1 MERVAA
7 AIDALN
13 EGVGRAVAWLT
24 LAMVVV
30 TFVIV
35 VLRYGFDL
43 GWIALQETVTYMHA
57 LVFMA
62 AAGYTLKH
70 DAHVRVDIFYRRLG
84 PRGQAWV
91 DLIGTLV
98 LLLPVALFVLIGTW
112 DYVVSSWMQLEG
124 SYETG
129 GLPLVFVLKSF
140 IPLFA
145 VLLLLQ
151 GGARALRSLLQITRG
166 GRG

>member
-151 GGARALRSLLQITRG
+151 GVARALRSLLQITRG